1 MSDIRTVPLQVESGL
16 SFPVDL
22 RRTNRHIPA
31 WLVSGFIGLSLLVFA
46 WGLGYKLSLY
56 DPPQSDSH
64 KIPQA
69 KLLSKNERAIAS
81 LSPLLNDANG
91 SPLVF
96 YAVLSSVLLLLA
108 LSYRPLSAS
117 ALDLRK
123 FDVKQ
128 SWRLRHRTGLNFFFA
143 LPPPVL
149 F

>member
-1 MSDIRTVPLQVESGL
+1 
-16 SFPVDL
+16 VDL
-22 RRTNRHIPA
+22 RCTNRHIPG
-31 WLVSGFIGLSLLVFA
+31 WLISGFIGLSLLVFA

-69 KLLSKNERAIAS
+69 KLLSKNEWAIAS

-91 SPLVF
+91 SPSVF
-96 YAVLSSVLLLLA
+96 CAVLSSVLLLLA

-117 ALDLRK
+117 ALDLRE
-123 FDVKQ
+123 FDAKQ
-128 SWRLRHRTGLNFFFA
+128 SWRLRYRTGLNFFFV

-149 F
+149 S